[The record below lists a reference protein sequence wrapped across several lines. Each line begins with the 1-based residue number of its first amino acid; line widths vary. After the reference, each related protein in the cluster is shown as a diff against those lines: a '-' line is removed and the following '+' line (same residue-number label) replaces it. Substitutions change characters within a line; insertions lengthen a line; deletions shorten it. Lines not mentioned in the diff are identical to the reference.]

1 MIEHQSQATHKWGNE
16 GEREGGAHAVHI
28 ILIIMRVS
36 LCCNCSFHDIN
47 AFSSRKGMHLRRQ
60 RLNVE
65 RTEARGWDNSRVP
78 VKCGVFSQEIR
89 SSTCEH
95 LARGQSQE
103 IASHWSQLLFS
114 AVLLATRAPTNLR
127 AFVSVLSNKTQPCF
141 SVLLSQSRPH

>member
-1 MIEHQSQATHKWGNE
+1 MSISHKWGNE
-16 GEREGGAHAVHI
+16 GEREGGAHAVSI

-47 AFSSRKGMHLRRQ
+47 AFSSNKESLLRRQ
-60 RLNVE
+60 ILNVKQ
-65 RTEARGWDNSRVP
+65 TEARGWDNSRVP
-78 VKCGVFSQEIR
+78 VKCGVCCQEIR
-89 SSTCEH
+89 RSTCEH

-103 IASHWSQLLFS
+103 IACHRSQLLFS
-114 AVLLATRAPTNLR
+114 ALLLARRALLNLL